1 MMDTCFEVDKSFYDI
16 DSAEDLKQFWETEL
30 DPVSQSTFGLNES
43 FINENIDKFLV
54 ESLKVV

>member
-30 DPVSQSTFGLNES
+30 DPVSQTTR
-43 FINENIDKFLV
+43 I
-54 ESLKVV
+54 